1 MDAQEINET
10 TAMVF
15 ERDSSPLEIS
25 FPDIDVLKDDDCN
38 NSYYC
43 SICGEEFFKYEALP
57 EK

>member
-1 MDAQEINET
+1 
-10 TAMVF
+10 MVF